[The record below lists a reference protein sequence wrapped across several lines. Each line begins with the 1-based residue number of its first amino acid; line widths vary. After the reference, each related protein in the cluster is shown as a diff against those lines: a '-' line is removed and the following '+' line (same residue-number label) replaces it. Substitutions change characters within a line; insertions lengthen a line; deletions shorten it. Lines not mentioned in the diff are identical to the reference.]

1 MNDVLLNQMTDQLW
15 IRAGEALVS
24 KETWQSPNAKK
35 KYYVATLS
43 ESRISIHRDGDVE
56 PDSLAHIRREKVR
69 EVLSKVFDAGAFPRE
84 KCPSY
89 AFANSIAHF
98 LSEYVRIAGKNLMP
112 VIETSVPQSAEMGL
126 SAKNASVSFVATR
139 EEVHLDDSYFEPSSH
154 DDARHRV
161 IREIV
166 QRRGQQQF
174 RLALFKT
181 YNATCV
187 VTGCQIAE
195 VLEAAHIVPYRGDH
209 TNVTDN
215 GLLLRSDIHTLFDLN
230 LLGIDPSTM
239 TVILSPA
246 LGLCEY
252 DIYRNT
258 TIAIPASIHG
268 PTLRECLAIRWQ
280 NFNNS
285 RVSH

>member
-1 MNDVLLNQMTDQLW
+1 
-15 IRAGEALVS
+15 
-24 KETWQSPNAKK
+24 
-35 KYYVATLS
+35 
-43 ESRISIHRDGDVE
+43 
-56 PDSLAHIRREKVR
+56 
-69 EVLSKVFDAGAFPRE
+69 
-84 KCPSY
+84 
-89 AFANSIAHF
+89 
-98 LSEYVRIAGKNLMP
+98 
-112 VIETSVPQSAEMGL
+112 MGL